1 MQLDP
6 APLYTDIAPGPEGG
20 QAHWAETSDGKRIR
34 LGHWPCAG
42 ARGTVLLFPGRTE
55 YIEKYGLCAADFAR
69 RGLATMAID
78 WRGQGLSDR
87 LLQIRALAMWMF
99 SATIKKT
106 LPPCCAP

>member
-1 MQLDP
+1 MHLDP
-6 APLYTDIAPGPEGG
+6 APLYTDIAPGPDGG

-69 RGLATMAID
+69 RGLSLIH
-78 WRGQGLSDR
+78 
-87 LLQIRALAMWMF
+87 I
-99 SATIKKT
+99 
-106 LPPCCAP
+106 